1 MARLL
6 DEAFA
11 QASKLP
17 ESEQE
22 SLGAWIL
29 AELSSEQ
36 RWQTS
41 FASSAEALGRLADE
55 ALAEHR
61 ERRTDV
67 LEPGGL

>member
-29 AELSSEQ
+29 AELDSER

-55 ALAEHR
+55 ALAGPLTYR
-61 ERRTDV
+61 
-67 LEPGGL
+67 